1 MKQQSKQDRLRTHA
15 VKDDY
20 PTKMKKHSVLVAG
33 HATSVT
39 LENLFWHALKEIA
52 NEQCKT
58 LSKLITEIDQHRAGN
73 LSSAIRVYVLKASRE
88 RPTKH

>member
-1 MKQQSKQDRLRTHA
+1 MRTHT

-20 PTKMKKHSVLVAG
+20 PAKMKKHSVLVAG

-39 LENLFWHALKEIA
+39 LENLFWQALKVIA
-52 NEQCKT
+52 NKQCKT